1 MKLKYII
8 GIGIILI
15 FVVFGALS
23 FRKNLT
29 PYVGFKEAMSSNI
42 SVQIIGEVIL
52 GDTRYDLE
60 NHQFYFSLK
69 DPKGE
74 KMKVVFNGVKPAN
87 FEQATSVVAIGKY
100 QDGMFSADQLLVKCP
115 SKYQGGK

>member
-42 SVQIIGEVIL
+42 AVQIIGEVIPEE
-52 GDTRYDLE
+52 TRYDME
-60 NHQFYFSLK
+60 SHQFYFRLH
-69 DPKGE
+69 
-74 KMKVVFNGVKPAN
+74 
-87 FEQATSVVAIGKY
+87 Q
-100 QDGMFSADQLLVKCP
+100 
-115 SKYQGGK
+115 

>member
-1 MKLKYII
+1 MNWKYIV

-15 FVVFGALS
+15 FIVFGALS
-23 FRKNLT
+23 FRKNMT
-29 PYVGFKEAMSSNI
+29 PYVGFKEAMSSNS
-42 SVQIIGEVIL
+42 SVQIIGEVIPE
-52 GDTRYDLE
+52 DTRYDLE
-60 NHQFYFSLK
+60 SHQFFFSLK

-74 KMKVVFNGVKPAN
+74 KMKVAFNGVKPAN

-100 QDGMFSADQLLVKCP
+100 QDGLFSADQILVKCP